1 MHNRCKQWV
10 HVALKNTI
18 SMWCHK
24 KGAPSFSL
32 ILKYNFCHKHHWSS
46 WGRKY
51 SGCCNANGVGGA
63 GFPVMKEEA
72 VNKVGRTGGG
82 QKHRENVLNQSKN
95 AQPFHWKPLFCP
107 ISFCLLLCLKFQLK
121 QPSLF
126 AFAFVCCKC
135 RAPFVFFS
143 LSVNFLSPR
152 KLCTE
157 VTCALLAWDRWPLCP
172 F

>member
-1 MHNRCKQWV
+1 MELAVQ
-10 HVALKNTI
+10 A
-18 SMWCHK
+18 
-24 KGAPSFSL
+24 
-32 ILKYNFCHKHHWSS
+32 
-46 WGRKY
+46 
-51 SGCCNANGVGGA
+51 GA

-95 AQPFHWKPLFCP
+95 AQYFLKGTFPLISKPLFCP

-135 RAPFVFFS
+135 RAPFLLCFLFPLRQLLESEKALHGSDLRSPCLGSVTIVSVLKGPFFVS
-143 LSVNFLSPR
+143 DYFCHR
-152 KLCTE
+152 KQ
-157 VTCALLAWDRWPLCP
+157 R
-172 F
+172 